1 MLWIA
6 RAAAHRLLLVQLDHG
21 AVLLDVHALV
31 RGPIARVS
39 RRVAVLVIVAA
50 HQHLALAHDA
60 GDFAGGVELLGWCS
74 NHIDAASLARR
85 GVELV

>member
-1 MLWIA
+1 MLWVA
-6 RAAAHRLLLVQLDHG
+6 RAAAYRLLLVQLDHG

-39 RRVAVLVIVAA
+39 RRVAVRVIVAA
-50 HQHLALAHDA
+50 HEHLALAHDA
-60 GDFAGGVELLGWCS
+60 GDFAGGVELLRRCS
-74 NHIDAASLARR
+74 DHVDTARLACR